1 MEVVRMELMFIG
13 KFAKRV
19 GVSTST
25 IRKIDREGLLKSRFV
40 SDYDIRYY
48 LTEQLRSSMVKEN
61 ECLIDEVK
69 NIATID
75 ENQT

>member
-1 MEVVRMELMFIG
+1 MELMFIG

>member
-1 MEVVRMELMFIG
+1 MELMFIG

-19 GVSTST
+19 GVSTSI